1 MMSRRALVDFFVQ
14 QIPDAKSNGVLLSL
28 HLKATMM
35 KVSDPIMF
43 GHAVTT
49 YYKDVFDK
57 HAATFESLGVDP
69 DNGIGDV
76 YKKLQAL
83 PADKRAAIEADLQ
96 AVYTARP
103 SLAMV
108 DSSKGITNLHVPSD
122 VIIDASM
129 PAAIRSSGQ
138 MWGPDGKL
146 HDMKAM
152 IPDRSYAG
160 IYQATI
166 DDCRQHGAF
175 DVRTMGTVSNV
186 GLMAQSAEEYG
197 SHDKTFEIAAA
208 GTVRVVDGSGRT
220 IFEHA
225 VEPGDIWRMCRTR
238 DLPIRDW
245 VKLAVTRA
253 RATGHAAIFW
263 LDEKRAYDRN
273 VIEKV
278 RQYLK
283 DHDTSGLDIQILAP
297 TEAVRATLKRIRAGQ
312 DTISVTGNVLRDYLT
327 DLFPILELG
336 TSAKMLSIV
345 PLLDGGG
352 CTKQAPADLRRST
365 CSSSCR
371 RTTCAGIRSEN
382 TLRWPYR
389 LRISEPRPATRRRWP
404 SPTRSTRPTARSS
417 TTTSHR
423 SAKSVSSTTAA
434 VTSIS
439 RCTGHGRWPIR
450 RRTPICAP
458 PSSRSPI
465 GSRRTKRRLSV
476 S

>member
-1 MMSRRALVDFFVQ
+1 MEQGLEVARLPAWRAATSTPTSNPPSSAQPGKLKIELTDANGKTTVLKDGIAVTEGDVIGASMMSRRALTEFFTQ
-14 QIPDAKSNGVLLSL
+14 QIADAKTKGVLLSL

-76 YKKLQAL
+76 YKKIQTL

-96 AVYTARP
+96 AVYATRP
-103 SLAMV
+103 ALAMV

-152 IPDRSYAG
+152 IPDRCYAG

-197 SHDKTFEIAAA
+197 SHDKTFEIAV
-208 GTVRVVDGSGRT
+208 GGYGSRVRRQRDRRSSS
-220 IFEHA
+220 
-225 VEPGDIWRMCRTR
+225 TR
-238 DLPIRDW
+238 SS
-245 VKLAVTRA
+245 
-253 RATGHAAIFW
+253 RAT
-263 LDEKRAYDRN
+263 
-273 VIEKV
+273 
-278 RQYLK
+278 
-283 DHDTSGLDIQILAP
+283 SGA
-297 TEAVRATLKRIRAGQ
+297 
-312 DTISVTGNVLRDYLT
+312 
-327 DLFPILELG
+327 
-336 TSAKMLSIV
+336 
-345 PLLDGGG
+345 
-352 CTKQAPADLRRST
+352 
-365 CSSSCR
+365 
-371 RTTCAGIRSEN
+371 CAGREICRSG
-382 TLRWPYR
+382 
-389 LRISEPRPATRRRWP
+389 
-404 SPTRSTRPTARSS
+404 
-417 TTTSHR
+417 
-423 SAKSVSSTTAA
+423 
-434 VTSIS
+434 
-439 RCTGHGRWPIR
+439 TG
-450 RRTPICAP
+450 
-458 PSSRSPI
+458 
-465 GSRRTKRRLSV
+465 
-476 S
+476 